1 MPAGLFFLQRALV
14 APVADEVAY
23 HFSTYVFS
31 GSEFPAGDLDN
42 GRLIRR
48 GFVPVRIV
56 RRFFD
61 ARFREVT
68 RAEHPGRYGAVVR
81 IDLPGARAYR
91 FITLYRLPQ
100 EISWDETPLR
110 VSAQLPAGLG
120 LDPAVVKA
128 QPGEIGELLAYDSV
142 DFNDE
147 ISSGMAVL
155 LAGLSETA
163 PSDPPAVERTN
174 AVARDAAWWYELR
187 RRLGLTQKYPYL
199 VDLPA
204 DYRTDSARRWPL
216 ILYLHNAD
224 EQGTNLR
231 RVRKSGL
238 AGLIQRGKRLPA
250 IVVSPQA
257 PLGEEFSMPVL
268 EQLLDEVCARYRVDP
283 DRVYLTGISA
293 GGDGTWDFAAAHPER
308 LAAIVPICGEG
319 NPSDA
324 ARLRDLPVWAF
335 HGINDQSVPVVLT
348 VAMVDAIRRAG
359 GHPHLTLFPHTGHNA
374 WDQAY
379 ALDALFTWL
388 LAQKRGQP
396 EIVTPGVPPALQEKE
411 RSQRGSSP
419 LEGN

>member
-1 MPAGLFFLQRALV
+1 MRAGFAGFCLGAVFVLAGLFFLQRALV

-23 HFSTYVFS
+23 HFPTYVFS
-31 GSEFPAGDLDN
+31 GAEFPAGDLDN

-48 GFVPVRIV
+48 GLVPVWIS

-61 ARFREVT
+61 ARFHEVT

-81 IDLPGARAYR
+81 IDLPGACVYR

-128 QPGEIGELLAYDSV
+128 QPGEIGELVAYDSV

-147 ISSGMAVL
+147 VSSGMAIL

-163 PSDPPAVERTN
+163 PADPPAVERTN
-174 AVARDAAWWYELR
+174 AAARDAAWWYELR
-187 RRLGLTQKYPYL
+187 RRLGLTEKYPYL

-204 DYRTDSARRWPL
+204 GYAVDSARRWPL

-224 EQGTNLR
+224 ERGTNLQ
-231 RVRKSGL
+231 RVRRSGL
-238 AGLIQRGKRLPA
+238 AGMIHRGKQLRAL
-250 IVVSPQA
+250 VVSPQA
-257 PLGEEFSMPVL
+257 PLGEEFSVLVL
-268 EQLLDEVCARYRVDP
+268 EQLLDEVCARYRIDP

-293 GGDGTWDFAAAHPER
+293 GGDGTWAFAAAHPER
-308 LAAIVPICGEG
+308 LAAIAPICGEG
-319 NPSDA
+319 DPADA
-324 ARLRDLPVWAF
+324 ARLRNLPVWAF
-335 HGINDQSVPVVLT
+335 HGMNDESVPVGLT

-359 GHPHLTLFPHTGHNA
+359 GHPHLTLFPDTGHNA
-374 WDQAY
+374 WDKAY

-388 LAQKRGQP
+388 LAQKRGRP
-396 EIVTPGVPPALQEKE
+396 EVVTPGVPP
-411 RSQRGSSP
+411 P
-419 LEGN
+419 LP